1 MVSQEKINVVVVD
14 DIDES
19 REMILR
25 MLQFDTTIEVVGT
38 GKTGLEAIE
47 SAQKLKPDV
56 IVMDINMPDMDG
68 ITATEAIRKK
78 VPYIQIVVLSVQN
91 DANYMRKAMLAG
103 ARDFLTKPPM
113 IDELTAAIR
122 RAGDLAHEEKMKTVA
137 ASAVY
142 QNAGMTGPLS
152 PQMMMRMPIIN
163 LGKIICV
170 YSPKGGAGCTTI
182 ATNISVGLKTQDNK
196 IAIIDAN
203 LLYGNVAVFLNE
215 HGKNSI
221 LDLVDRANELD
232 PEIIEDVMVEN
243 KLTGLHMMPS
253 PKDPEINDAHKGEA
267 ISKILN
273 YLRQIYNYVVI
284 DTTSYLTEV
293 VQTCLDVADYIV
305 LVTTQD
311 IPSIKTT
318 NQFLTLADAS
328 SISRNKILFI
338 MNRYDKRIA
347 ISPERVSESLK
358 QPILVAIPFE
368 ERIITSAMNRGVP
381 FMVDNKVSPAG
392 KAISSIIEQIR
403 TRIQKDQEGTSL

>member
-1 MVSQEKINVVVVD
+1 MASQEKITVVVVD

-25 MLQFDTTIEVVGT
+25 MLQFDNTIEVVGT
-38 GKTGLEAIE
+38 GRTGIEAIE

-122 RAGDLAHEEKMKTVA
+122 RAGDLAHDEKQKA
-137 ASAVY
+137 ASVFTSS
-142 QNAGMTGPLS
+142 GMTGPLT
-152 PQMMMRMPIIN
+152 PQMMMRMPMIN

-170 YSPKGGAGCTTI
+170 YSPKGGTGCTTI
-182 ATNISVGLKTQDNK
+182 ATNLGVGLKSSDNK
-196 IAIIDAN
+196 VAIVDAN

-221 LDLVDRANELD
+221 LDLVDRADDLD
-232 PEIIEDVMVEN
+232 AEIIEGIMVEN

-253 PKDPEINDAHKGEA
+253 PKDPELNDTQKGEP
-267 ISKILN
+267 ISKVLN
-273 YLRQIYNYVVI
+273 FLRQIYNFIII

-293 VQTCLDVADYIV
+293 VQNCLDVADYIV

-311 IPSIKTT
+311 IPSIKTA

-328 SISRNKILFI
+328 SIAREKILFI

-347 ISPERVSESLK
+347 ISPERVGESLR
-358 QPILVAIPFE
+358 QPILVAIPYE
-368 ERIITSAMNRGVP
+368 ERIITSAMNRGIP
-381 FMVDNKVSPAG
+381 FMVDNKLAPAG
-392 KAISSIIEQIR
+392 KAISSLIEVLR
-403 TRIQKDQEGTSL
+403 SRIQKDQETALP

>member
-1 MVSQEKINVVVVD
+1 MASQEKINVVVVD

-25 MLQFDTTIEVVGT
+25 MLQFDSSIEVVGT
-38 GKTGLEAIE
+38 GRTGIEAIE

-122 RAGDLAHEEKMKTVA
+122 RAGDLAHEEKIKQT
-137 ASAVY
+137 AVF
-142 QNAGMTGPLS
+142 QPNAMTGPLS
-152 PQMMMRMPIIN
+152 PQMMMRMPQMVM
-163 LGKIICV
+163 GKIICV
-170 YSPKGGAGCTTI
+170 YSPKGGAGCTTL
-182 ATNISVGLKTQDNK
+182 ATNLAVGLKNQDNK
-196 IAIIDAN
+196 VAIVDAN

-221 LDLVDRANELD
+221 LDLIDRAADLD

-253 PKDPEINDAHKGEA
+253 PKDPELNDAHKGEPV
-267 ISKILN
+267 SKVLSF
-273 YLRQIYNYVVI
+273 LKQMYNFIII

-293 VQTCLDVADYIV
+293 VQACLDIADYIV
-305 LVTTQD
+305 LITTQD

-328 SISRNKILFI
+328 GIARDKILFV

-347 ISPERVSESLK
+347 ISPERVGESLK
-358 QPILVAIPFE
+358 QSVLVAIPFE

-381 FMVDNKVSPAG
+381 FMVDNKVAPAG
-392 KAISSIIEQIR
+392 KAVISLVEIIR
-403 TRIQKDQEGTSL
+403 SRIQKDQENPS

>member
-25 MLQFDTTIEVVGT
+25 MLQFDTNIEVVGT
-38 GKTGLEAIE
+38 GRTGIEAIE

-68 ITATEAIRKK
+68 ITATETIRKK
-78 VPYIQIVVLSVQN
+78 VPFIQIVVLSVQN

-122 RAGDLAHEEKMKTVA
+122 RAGELAHEEKLKQT
-137 ASAVY
+137 AVF
-142 QNAGMTGPLS
+142 QPTGMTGPLS
-152 PQMMMRMPIIN
+152 PQMLMRMPMLN

-170 YSPKGGAGCTTI
+170 YSPKGGTGCTTI
-182 ATNISVGLKTQDNK
+182 ATNMSVGLKNNDNK
-196 IAIIDAN
+196 VAIVDAN

-221 LDLVDRANELD
+221 LDLIDRANDLD

-243 KLTGLHMMPS
+243 KQTGLHMMPS
-253 PKDPEINDAHKGEA
+253 PKDPELNDTHKGESV
-267 ISKILN
+267 SKVLN
-273 YLRQIYNYVVI
+273 YLKQLYNFIII

-293 VQTCLDVADYIV
+293 VQSCLDVSDYIV

-311 IPSIKTT
+311 IPSIKST
-318 NQFLTLADAS
+318 NQFLSLADAS
-328 SISRNKILFI
+328 GISRDKILFV

-347 ISPERVSESLK
+347 ISPERVGESLR
-358 QPILVAIPFE
+358 QPVLVSIPFE
-368 ERIITSAMNRGVP
+368 ERITTNAMNRGIP
-381 FMVDNKVSPAG
+381 FMVDNKLAPAG
-392 KAISSIIEQIR
+392 KGIMSLIELIR
-403 TRIQKDQEGTSL
+403 SRIQKDQEELSL

>member
-1 MVSQEKINVVVVD
+1 MASQEKINVVVVD

-25 MLQFDTTIEVVGT
+25 MLQFDSSIEVVGT
-38 GKTGLEAIE
+38 GRTGIEAIE

-122 RAGDLAHEEKMKTVA
+122 RAGDLAHEEKMKQATVF
-137 ASAVY
+137 SP
-142 QNAGMTGPLS
+142 NAMTGPLS
-152 PQMMMRMPIIN
+152 PQMMMRMPQMAM
-163 LGKIICV
+163 GKIICV

-182 ATNISVGLKTQDNK
+182 ATNLAVGLKTQDNK
-196 IAIIDAN
+196 VAIVDAN

-221 LDLVDRANELD
+221 LDLIDRAADLD

-253 PKDPEINDAHKGEA
+253 PKDPELNDSHKGEPV
-267 ISKILN
+267 SKVLSFLKQMYSFI
-273 YLRQIYNYVVI
+273 II

-293 VQTCLDVADYIV
+293 VQACLDIADYIV
-305 LVTTQD
+305 LITTQD

-328 SISRNKILFI
+328 GIARDKILFV

-347 ISPERVSESLK
+347 ISPERVGESLK
-358 QPILVAIPFE
+358 QSVLVAIPFE

-381 FMVDNKVSPAG
+381 FMVDNKIAPAG
-392 KAISSIIEQIR
+392 KAVISLVEIIR
-403 TRIQKDQEGTSL
+403 SRIQKDQENPS

>member
-1 MVSQEKINVVVVD
+1 MTSQEKINVVVVD

-25 MLQFDTTIEVVGT
+25 MLQFDTNIQVVGT
-38 GKTGLEAIE
+38 GRTGVEAIE

-122 RAGDLAHEEKMKTVA
+122 RAGDLAHDEKLKQA
-137 ASAVY
+137 AVF
-142 QNAGMTGPLS
+142 QPTGMTGPLS
-152 PQMMMRMPIIN
+152 PQMMMRMPMIN
-163 LGKIICV
+163 LGKVICV
-170 YSPKGGAGCTTI
+170 YSPKGGTGCTTLAI
-182 ATNISVGLKTQDNK
+182 NLGVGLKTTDNK
-196 IAIIDAN
+196 VAIIDAN

-221 LDLVDRANELD
+221 LDLIDRANDLD

-243 KLTGLHMMPS
+243 KQTGLHMMPS
-253 PKDPEINDAHKGEA
+253 PKDPELNDSQKSEPVV
-267 ISKILN
+267 KVLN
-273 YLRQIYNYVVI
+273 FLKQLYNYIII

-311 IPSIKTT
+311 IPAIKSI

-328 SISRNKILFI
+328 GISREKILFV

-347 ISPERVSESLK
+347 ISPERVGESLR
-358 QPILVAIPFE
+358 QSVVVTIPFE
-368 ERIITSAMNRGVP
+368 DRITTSAMNRGVP
-381 FMVDNKVSPAG
+381 FMVDNRLAPAG
-392 KAISSIIEQIR
+392 KGISSLIEVIK
-403 TRIQKDQEGTSL
+403 TRIQKDQEEF

>member
-1 MVSQEKINVVVVD
+1 MGSQEKINVVVVD

-25 MLQFDTTIEVVGT
+25 MLQFDSSIEVVGT
-38 GKTGLEAIE
+38 GRTGIEAIE

-122 RAGDLAHEEKMKTVA
+122 RAGDLAHEEKLKQTPIF
-137 ASAVY
+137 
-142 QNAGMTGPLS
+142 QPNAMTGPLS
-152 PQMMMRMPIIN
+152 PQMMMRMPQMIM
-163 LGKIICV
+163 GKIVCV
-170 YSPKGGAGCTTI
+170 YSPKGGAGCTTL
-182 ATNISVGLKTQDNK
+182 ATNLGVGLKTQDNK
-196 IAIIDAN
+196 VAIVDAN

-221 LDLVDRANELD
+221 LDLIDRANDLD

-253 PKDPEINDAHKGEA
+253 PKEPELNDAHKGEPV
-267 ISKILN
+267 SKVLT
-273 YLRQIYNYVVI
+273 YLRQIYNYIII

-293 VQTCLDVADYIV
+293 VQACLDISDYIV
-305 LVTTQD
+305 LITTQD

-328 SISRNKILFI
+328 GIAREKILFV

-347 ISPERVSESLK
+347 ISPERVGESLK
-358 QPILVAIPFE
+358 QPVLVAIPFE

-381 FMVDNKVSPAG
+381 FMVDNKLAPAG
-392 KAISSIIEQIR
+392 KAVVSLVEVIR
-403 TRIQKDQEGTSL
+403 SRIQKDQENPSL

>member
-1 MVSQEKINVVVVD
+1 MASQEKINVVVVD

-25 MLQFDTTIEVVGT
+25 MLQFDSSIEVVGT
-38 GKTGLEAIE
+38 GRTGIEAIE

-122 RAGDLAHEEKMKTVA
+122 RAGDLAHEEKMKQTTVF
-137 ASAVY
+137 SP
-142 QNAGMTGPLS
+142 NAMTGPLS
-152 PQMMMRMPIIN
+152 PQMMMRMPQMAM
-163 LGKIICV
+163 GKIICV

-182 ATNISVGLKTQDNK
+182 ATNLAVGLKTQDNK
-196 IAIIDAN
+196 VAIVDAN

-221 LDLVDRANELD
+221 LDLVDRAAELD

-253 PKDPEINDAHKGEA
+253 PKDPELNDAHKGEPV
-267 ISKILN
+267 SKVLSFLKQMYSFI
-273 YLRQIYNYVVI
+273 II

-293 VQTCLDVADYIV
+293 VQACLDIADYIV
-305 LVTTQD
+305 LITTQD

-328 SISRNKILFI
+328 GIARDKILFV

-347 ISPERVSESLK
+347 ISPERVGESLK
-358 QPILVAIPFE
+358 QSVLVAIPFE

-381 FMVDNKVSPAG
+381 FMVDNKVAPAG
-392 KAISSIIEQIR
+392 KAVISLVEIIR
-403 TRIQKDQEGTSL
+403 SRIQKDQENPS

>member
-1 MVSQEKINVVVVD
+1 MGSQEKINVVVVD

-25 MLQFDTTIEVVGT
+25 MLQFDSSIEVVGT
-38 GKTGLEAIE
+38 GRTGIEAIE

-78 VPYIQIVVLSVQN
+78 VPFIQIVVLSVQN

-122 RAGDLAHEEKMKTVA
+122 RAGDLAHEEKLKQATIF
-137 ASAVY
+137 
-142 QNAGMTGPLS
+142 QPNAMTGPLS
-152 PQMMMRMPIIN
+152 PQMLMRMPQMIM
-163 LGKIICV
+163 GKIICV
-170 YSPKGGAGCTTI
+170 YSPKGGSGCTTL
-182 ATNISVGLKTQDNK
+182 ATNLGVGLKTQDNK
-196 IAIIDAN
+196 VAIVDAN

-221 LDLVDRANELD
+221 LDLIDRANELD

-253 PKDPEINDAHKGEA
+253 PKDPELNDAHKGEPV
-267 ISKILN
+267 SKVLS
-273 YLRQIYNYVVI
+273 YLKQIYNFIII

-293 VQTCLDVADYIV
+293 VQACLDVADYIV
-305 LVTTQD
+305 LITTQD

-328 SISRNKILFI
+328 GIARDKILFV

-347 ISPERVSESLK
+347 ISPERVGESLK
-358 QPILVAIPFE
+358 QPVLVAIPFE

-381 FMVDNKVSPAG
+381 FMVDNKVAPAG
-392 KAISSIIEQIR
+392 KAVISLVEVIR
-403 TRIQKDQEGTSL
+403 SRIQKDQENPS

>member
-1 MVSQEKINVVVVD
+1 MASQEKINVVVVD
-14 DIDES
+14 DVDES

-38 GKTGLEAIE
+38 GKTGVEAIE

-78 VPYIQIVVLSVQN
+78 VPYIQVVVLSVQN

-122 RAGDLAHEEKMKTVA
+122 RAGDLAHEEKMKAA
-137 ASAVY
+137 ASAVF

-152 PQMMMRMPIIN
+152 PQMMMRMPPIN

-182 ATNISVGLKTQDNK
+182 ATNISVGLKNQDNK
-196 IAIIDAN
+196 VAIIDAN

-215 HGKNSI
+215 HGKNSL

-253 PKDPEINDAHKGEA
+253 PKDPEINDAHKGESV
-267 ISKILN
+267 SKILS
-273 YLRQIYNYVVI
+273 YLRQLYNFIVI
-284 DTTSYLTEV
+284 DTTSYLTEI

-318 NQFLTLADAS
+318 NQFLSLADAS
-328 SISRNKILFI
+328 SISRDKILFI

-381 FMVDNKVSPAG
+381 FMVDNKVAPAG
-392 KAISSIIEQIR
+392 KAISSIIELIR
-403 TRIQKDQEGTSL
+403 TRIQKDQESTSL

>member
-1 MVSQEKINVVVVD
+1 MASQEKINVVVVD

-25 MLQFDTTIEVVGT
+25 MLQFDSSIEVVGT
-38 GKTGLEAIE
+38 GRTGVEAIE

-78 VPYIQIVVLSVQN
+78 VPFIQIVVLSVQN

-122 RAGDLAHEEKMKTVA
+122 RAGDLAHEEKLKQT
-137 ASAVY
+137 
-142 QNAGMTGPLS
+142 QIFQPNAMTGPLN
-152 PQMMMRMPIIN
+152 PQMLMHMPMMTM
-163 LGKIICV
+163 GKIICV
-170 YSPKGGAGCTTI
+170 YSPKGGTGCTTV
-182 ATNISVGLKTQDNK
+182 ATNLGVGLKTQDNK
-196 IAIIDAN
+196 VAIVDAN

-221 LDLVDRANELD
+221 LDLIDRANDLD
-232 PEIIEDVMVEN
+232 PEIINDVMVEN
-243 KLTGLHMMPS
+243 KLTGIHMMPS
-253 PKDPEINDAHKGEA
+253 PKDPELNDSQKGEPV
-267 ISKILN
+267 SKVLT
-273 YLRQIYNYVVI
+273 YLKQLYNFIII

-293 VQTCLDVADYIV
+293 VQTCLDIADYIV
-305 LVTTQD
+305 LITTQD
-311 IPSIKTT
+311 IPSIKTS

-328 SISRNKILFI
+328 GISRDKLIFV

-347 ISPERVSESLK
+347 ISPERVGESLK
-358 QPILVAIPFE
+358 QTILVAIPFE
-368 ERIITSAMNRGVP
+368 ERITTSAMNRGIP
-381 FMVDNKVSPAG
+381 FMVDNKVAPAG
-392 KAISSIIEQIR
+392 KAISSLVEVIR
-403 TRIQKDQEGTSL
+403 SRIQKDQENAMA

>member
-1 MVSQEKINVVVVD
+1 MTSQEKVNVVVVD

-25 MLQFDTTIEVVGT
+25 MLQFDNNIQVVGT
-38 GKTGLEAIE
+38 GRTGVEAIE

-78 VPYIQIVVLSVQN
+78 VPFVQIVVLSVQN

-122 RAGDLAHEEKMKTVA
+122 RAGDLAHEEKLKQA
-137 ASAVY
+137 AVF
-142 QNAGMTGPLS
+142 QPTGMTGPLS
-152 PQMMMRMPIIN
+152 PQMMMRMPMMN
-163 LGKIICV
+163 LGKVICV
-170 YSPKGGAGCTTI
+170 YSPKGGTGCTTLAI
-182 ATNISVGLKTQDNK
+182 NLGAGLKTSDNK
-196 IAIIDAN
+196 VAIIDAN

-215 HGKNSI
+215 HGKNSL
-221 LDLVDRANELD
+221 LDLIERANDLD

-243 KLTGLHMMPS
+243 KQTGLHMMPS
-253 PKDPEINDAHKGEA
+253 PKDPELNDAQKSEPVT
-267 ISKILN
+267 KVLN
-273 YLRQIYNYVVI
+273 FLKQLYNYIVI

-293 VQTCLDVADYIV
+293 VQACLDVADYIV

-311 IPSIKTT
+311 IPAIKSI

-328 SISRNKILFI
+328 GISREKILFV

-347 ISPERVSESLK
+347 ISPERVGESLR
-358 QPILVAIPFE
+358 QPIVVTIPYE
-368 ERIITSAMNRGVP
+368 DRITTSAMNRGVP
-381 FMVDNKVSPAG
+381 FMVDNKLAPAG
-392 KAISSIIEQIR
+392 KGVSALIEVIK
-403 TRIQKDQEGTSL
+403 TRIQKDQEEF

>member
-14 DIDES
+14 DVDES

-25 MLQFDTTIEVVGT
+25 MLQFDSSIEVVGT
-38 GKTGLEAIE
+38 GRTGIEAIE

-113 IDELTAAIR
+113 IDEL
-122 RAGDLAHEEKMKTVA
+122 AHEEKLKATTVF
-137 ASAVY
+137 S
-142 QNAGMTGPLS
+142 NNGMTGPLN
-152 PQMMMRMPIIN
+152 PQMMMRIPILT

-182 ATNISVGLKTQDNK
+182 ATNLSVGLKSSDNK
-196 IAIIDAN
+196 VAIIDAN

-221 LDLVDRANELD
+221 LDLVDRANDLD
-232 PEIIEDVMVEN
+232 PEIIEDIMIEN
-243 KLTGLHMMPS
+243 KLTGIHMMPS
-253 PKDPEINDAHKGEA
+253 PKDPELTDTHKGEA
-267 ISKILN
+267 VSKVLN
-273 YLRQIYNYVVI
+273 YLRQLYSFIVI
-284 DTTSYLTEV
+284 DTTTYLTEV
-293 VQTCLDVADYIV
+293 VQTCLDVADYII

-328 SISRNKILFI
+328 SISREKIMFI

-347 ISPERVSESLK
+347 ISPERVGESLK
-358 QPILVAIPFE
+358 QPVLVAIPFE
-368 ERIITSAMNRGVP
+368 ERIVTSAMNRGVP
-381 FMVDNKVSPAG
+381 FMVDNKAAPAG
-392 KAISSIIEQIR
+392 KAINSIIELIR
-403 TRIQKDQEGTSL
+403 TRIQKDQEGASL

>member
-1 MVSQEKINVVVVD
+1 MVSQEKISVVVVD

-25 MLQFDTTIEVVGT
+25 MLQFDSSIEVVGT
-38 GKTGLEAIE
+38 GRTGIEAIE

-122 RAGDLAHEEKMKTVA
+122 RAGDLAHEEKLKQATIF
-137 ASAVY
+137 
-142 QNAGMTGPLS
+142 QPNAMTGPLS
-152 PQMMMRMPIIN
+152 PQMLMRMPQMIM
-163 LGKIICV
+163 GKIICV
-170 YSPKGGAGCTTI
+170 YSPKGGSGCTTL
-182 ATNISVGLKTQDNK
+182 ATNLGVGLKTQENK
-196 IAIIDAN
+196 VAIVDAN

-221 LDLVDRANELD
+221 LDLIDRANELD

-253 PKDPEINDAHKGEA
+253 PKDPELNDAHKGEPV
-267 ISKILN
+267 SKVLS
-273 YLRQIYNYVVI
+273 YLKQIYNYIIV

-293 VQTCLDVADYIV
+293 VQACLDVADYIV
-305 LVTTQD
+305 LITTQD

-328 SISRNKILFI
+328 GITRDKILFV

-347 ISPERVSESLK
+347 ISPERVGESLK
-358 QPILVAIPFE
+358 QPVLVAIPYE

-381 FMVDNKVSPAG
+381 FMVDNKVAPAG
-392 KAISSIIEQIR
+392 KAVISLVEVIR
-403 TRIQKDQEGTSL
+403 TRIQKDQENPS

>member
-1 MVSQEKINVVVVD
+1 MVAQEKINVVVVD
-14 DIDES
+14 DVDES

-38 GKTGLEAIE
+38 GRTGIEAIE

-68 ITATEAIRKK
+68 ITATETIRKK
-78 VPYIQIVVLSVQN
+78 VPYIQVVVLSVQN

-122 RAGDLAHEEKMKTVA
+122 RAGDLAHEEKAKAATVA
-137 ASAVY
+137 AVY
-142 QNAGMTGPLS
+142 QGSGMTGALS
-152 PQMMMRMPIIN
+152 PQMMMRMPVMN

-170 YSPKGGAGCTTI
+170 YSPKGGTGCTTI
-182 ATNISVGLKTQDNK
+182 ATNLSVGLKNQDNK
-196 IAIIDAN
+196 VAIIDAN

-221 LDLVDRANELD
+221 LDLLSRSSDLD
-232 PEIIEDVMVEN
+232 PEVIDDVMVEN

-253 PKDPEINDAHKGEA
+253 PKDPELNDAHQGEA
-267 ISKILN
+267 VGRVLN
-273 YLRQIYNYVVI
+273 YLKQRYSFIVI

-293 VQTCLDVADYIV
+293 VQSCLDVADYII

-318 NQFLTLADAS
+318 NQFLNLADAS
-328 SISRNKILFI
+328 SIARDKILFI

-347 ISPERVSESLK
+347 ISPERVGESLK

-368 ERIITSAMNRGVP
+368 ERIVTSAMNRGIP
-381 FMVDNKVSPAG
+381 FMVDNKLAPAG
-392 KAISSIIEQIR
+392 KAINAIVDLIH
-403 TRIQKDQEGTSL
+403 TRIQKDQEGSLL

>member
-1 MVSQEKINVVVVD
+1 MGPQEKINVVVVD

-38 GKTGLEAIE
+38 GKTGIEAIE

-68 ITATEAIRKK
+68 ITATETIRRK

-122 RAGDLAHEEKMKTVA
+122 RAGDLAHEEKLKQT
-137 ASAVY
+137 SIY
-142 QNAGMTGPLS
+142 QSTGMTGPLS
-152 PQMMMRMPIIN
+152 PQMLMRMPMLN

-182 ATNISVGLKTQDNK
+182 ATNLSVGLKTQDNK
-196 IAIIDAN
+196 VAIIDAN

-215 HGKNSI
+215 HGKNSL
-221 LDLVDRANELD
+221 LDLVDRANDLD
-232 PEIIEDVMVEN
+232 AEVIEDVMVEN

-253 PKDPEINDAHKGEA
+253 PKDPEINDDQKGEPVA
-267 ISKILN
+267 KVLN
-273 YLRQIYNYVVI
+273 FLRQLYNYIII

-293 VQTCLDVADYIV
+293 VQSCLDVADYIV

-328 SISRNKILFI
+328 GIARDKILFI

-347 ISPERVSESLK
+347 ISPERVGESLK
-358 QPILVAIPFE
+358 QSVLVAIPFE
-368 ERIITSAMNRGVP
+368 ERITTSAMNRGVP
-381 FMVDNKVSPAG
+381 FMVDNKLAPAG
-392 KAISSIIEQIR
+392 KAISSLIEVIR

>member
-25 MLQFDTTIEVVGT
+25 MLQFDSSIEVVGT
-38 GKTGLEAIE
+38 GRTGIEAIE

-56 IVMDINMPDMDG
+56 VVMDINMPDMDG

-122 RAGDLAHEEKMKTVA
+122 RAGDLAHEEKLKQT
-137 ASAVY
+137 AVF
-142 QNAGMTGPLS
+142 QPNAMTGPLS
-152 PQMMMRMPIIN
+152 PQMMMRMPQMT

-182 ATNISVGLKTQDNK
+182 ATNLGVGLKTQDNK
-196 IAIIDAN
+196 VAIVDAN
-203 LLYGNVAVFLNE
+203 LLYGNIAVFLNE

-221 LDLVDRANELD
+221 LDLIDRANDLD

-253 PKDPEINDAHKGEA
+253 PKDPELNDAHKGEPV
-267 ISKILN
+267 SKVLN
-273 YLRQIYNYVVI
+273 YLRQIYNYIII

-293 VQTCLDVADYIV
+293 VQACLDISDYIV
-305 LVTTQD
+305 LITTQD

-328 SISRNKILFI
+328 GIAREKILFV

-347 ISPERVSESLK
+347 ISPERVGESLK
-358 QPILVAIPFE
+358 QSVLVAIPFE

-381 FMVDNKVSPAG
+381 FMVDNKIAPAG
-392 KAISSIIEQIR
+392 KAIVTLVEVIR
-403 TRIQKDQEGTSL
+403 SRIQKDQENPS

>member
-1 MVSQEKINVVVVD
+1 MGSQEKINVVVVD

-25 MLQFDTTIEVVGT
+25 MLQFDSSIEVVGT
-38 GKTGLEAIE
+38 GRTGIEAIE

-56 IVMDINMPDMDG
+56 VVMDINMPDMDG

-122 RAGDLAHEEKMKTVA
+122 RAGDLAHEEKLKQATIF
-137 ASAVY
+137 
-142 QNAGMTGPLS
+142 QPNAMTGPLS
-152 PQMMMRMPIIN
+152 PQMMMRMPQMTM
-163 LGKIICV
+163 GKIICV
-170 YSPKGGAGCTTI
+170 YSPKGGAGCTTL
-182 ATNISVGLKTQDNK
+182 ATNLSVGLKTQDNK
-196 IAIIDAN
+196 VAIIDAN

-221 LDLVDRANELD
+221 LDLVDRANDLD
-232 PEIIEDVMVEN
+232 PEVIEDVMVEN

-253 PKDPEINDAHKGEA
+253 PKDPELNDAHKGEPV
-267 ISKILN
+267 SKVLS
-273 YLRQIYNYVVI
+273 YLKQIYNYIII

-293 VQTCLDVADYIV
+293 VQACLDIADYIV
-305 LVTTQD
+305 LITTQD

-328 SISRNKILFI
+328 GITRDKILFV

-347 ISPERVSESLK
+347 ISPERVGESLK
-358 QPILVAIPFE
+358 QPVLVAIPYE

-381 FMVDNKVSPAG
+381 FMVDNKVAPAG
-392 KAISSIIEQIR
+392 KAVISLVEVIR
-403 TRIQKDQEGTSL
+403 TRIQKDQENPS

>member
-1 MVSQEKINVVVVD
+1 MGSQEKINVVVVD

-25 MLQFDTTIEVVGT
+25 MLQFDSSIEVVGT
-38 GKTGLEAIE
+38 GRTGIEAIE

-122 RAGDLAHEEKMKTVA
+122 RAGDLAHEEKIKQTPVF
-137 ASAVY
+137 
-142 QNAGMTGPLS
+142 QPNAMTGPLS
-152 PQMMMRMPIIN
+152 PQMLMRMPQMT

-182 ATNISVGLKTQDNK
+182 ATNLSVGLKTQDNK
-196 IAIIDAN
+196 VAIVDAN

-253 PKDPEINDAHKGEA
+253 PKDPELNDVHKGEPV
-267 ISKILN
+267 SKVLN
-273 YLRQIYNYVVI
+273 YLKQMYNFIVI

-293 VQTCLDVADYIV
+293 VQTCLDIADYIV
-305 LVTTQD
+305 LITTQD

-318 NQFLTLADAS
+318 NQFLNLADAS
-328 SISRNKILFI
+328 GIAREKILFV

-347 ISPERVSESLK
+347 ISPERVGESLK
-358 QPILVAIPFE
+358 QPVLVAIPFE

-381 FMVDNKVSPAG
+381 FMVDNKVAPAG
-392 KAISSIIEQIR
+392 KAVVSLVEVIR
-403 TRIQKDQEGTSL
+403 SRIQKDQENPSL

>member
-1 MVSQEKINVVVVD
+1 MASQEKINVVVVD

-25 MLQFDTTIEVVGT
+25 MLQFDSSIEVVGT
-38 GKTGLEAIE
+38 GRTGVEAIE

-78 VPYIQIVVLSVQN
+78 VPFIQIVVLSVQN

-122 RAGDLAHEEKMKTVA
+122 RAGDLAHEEKLKQT
-137 ASAVY
+137 
-142 QNAGMTGPLS
+142 QIFQPNAMTGPLN
-152 PQMMMRMPIIN
+152 PQMLMHMPMMTM
-163 LGKIICV
+163 GKIICV
-170 YSPKGGAGCTTI
+170 YSPKGGTGCTTV
-182 ATNISVGLKTQDNK
+182 ATNLGVGLKTQDNK
-196 IAIIDAN
+196 VAIVDAN

-221 LDLVDRANELD
+221 LDLIDRANDLD
-232 PEIIEDVMVEN
+232 PEIINDVMVEN
-243 KLTGLHMMPS
+243 KLTGIHMMPS
-253 PKDPEINDAHKGEA
+253 PKDPELNDSQKGEPV
-267 ISKILN
+267 SKVLT
-273 YLRQIYNYVVI
+273 YLKQLYNFIII

-293 VQTCLDVADYIV
+293 VQTCLDIADYIV
-305 LVTTQD
+305 LITTQD
-311 IPSIKTT
+311 IPSIKTS

-328 SISRNKILFI
+328 GISRDKLIFV

-347 ISPERVSESLK
+347 ISPERVGESLK
-358 QPILVAIPFE
+358 QTILVAIPFE
-368 ERIITSAMNRGVP
+368 ERITTSAMNRGIP
-381 FMVDNKVSPAG
+381 FMVDNKVAPAG
-392 KAISSIIEQIR
+392 KAISSLVEVIR
-403 TRIQKDQEGTSL
+403 SRIQKDQENSMA